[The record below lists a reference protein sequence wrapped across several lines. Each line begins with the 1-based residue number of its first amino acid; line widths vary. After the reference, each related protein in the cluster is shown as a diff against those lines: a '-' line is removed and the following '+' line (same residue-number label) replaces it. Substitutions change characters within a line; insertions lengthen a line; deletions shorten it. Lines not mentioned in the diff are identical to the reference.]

1 MLRRQLLSA
10 LSACAA
16 SVAVSSSGFA
26 QSKIRPSEL
35 ASYDATALAELV
47 SKKQITPFE
56 LVDDVLRRIDQ
67 INPHLNAVLPGL
79 FDTSL
84 AHASDSG
91 GSIRIP
97 ASQCGVFGMKLTR
110 RRECQFL

>member
-56 LVDDVLRRIDQ
+56 LVDDVL
-67 INPHLNAVLPGL
+67 PGL